1 MLLISRTR
9 MERHS
14 AQAELFIN
22 SELCGLVELKG
33 VDTSWSFGE
42 FTPNDAFSAF
52 AQFFGHWSMLM
63 HEDTDRKLH
72 EAMSDELRRA
82 EVEID
87 RLDVRLHF
95 LTNDE
100 WQRAAQVNIDG
111 TMIEWKQY

>member
-9 MERHS
+9 MERQS

-22 SELCGLVELKG
+22 SELVGLVELKG

-63 HEDTDRKLH
+63 HEDTDRVLH
-72 EAMSDELRRA
+72 SAASDELRRV
-82 EVEID
+82 EVAITGCD
-87 RLDVRLHF
+87 R
-95 LTNDE
+95 
-100 WQRAAQVNIDG
+100 G
-111 TMIEWKQY
+111 